1 MNKIFY
7 ILLFLLLLGSSE
19 IHAQEIQS
27 DSIVKELLKEWGVPI
42 TDHNQV
48 KLLKNGKAKFADMFD
63 AIAQAKHH
71 IHLEYFNFRNDS
83 IASVLFE
90 LLAQKAAEGVE
101 VRALFDAFGNMSNNQ
116 PLKNKHL
123 KEIRAR
129 GIEIYKFDPIRF
141 PYVNHVLKRD
151 HRKIVVIDGKV
162 AYTGG
167 MNVAD
172 YYLNGTPQV
181 GSWRDMH
188 MSIEGPAVNDLQRI
202 FLKTWNKVT
211 KQHLDGEA
219 YFFVEDKKV
228 SSAEESIQDTSNVE
242 ASNIRASNLGESN
255 VKDSSLEDS
264 NIKDSY
270 LGASS
275 LGESNSKESNI
286 GKSNSK
292 ESNLVESS
300 LKDSNLGKS
309 NVEEFNLVESIPK
322 EPNPKESLLEEFNLG
337 TSNSEESFLDVS
349 KNENL
354 PLLQAVLTELDTV
367 HAGIGPVHTDVELA
381 IVDREPG
388 VTPKWIRRAY
398 AASIDEA
405 DEKIQLINPY
415 FVPTHSI
422 KKALKKALKR
432 GIDVEIMISSK
443 SDIPFTPDASLYFAY
458 KLVKRGAKVYLYDKG
473 FHHSK
478 IMMVDDTFCTLGSAN
493 LNSRSLRYDYEVNA
507 FIFDK
512 GVTKEM
518 TNMFQADKQDSTE
531 LTKEIWKKRS
541 RWKRFVGW
549 FANIFAPFL

>member
-1 MNKIFY
+1 MYSNLFFDTALVKCSQVNKIFH
-7 ILLFLLLLGSSE
+7 ILFYLLLCGSVIE
-19 IHAQEIQS
+19 VRAQEIQS
-27 DSIVKELLKEWGVPI
+27 DSIVKELLKGWGAPV
-42 TDHNQV
+42 TEHNQV
-48 KLLKNGKAKFADMFD
+48 KLLKSGKAKFADMFE
-63 AIAQAKHH
+63 AIRQAKHH
-71 IHLEYFNFRNDS
+71 VHLEYFNFRNDS
-83 IASVLFE
+83 IAGALFE
-90 LLAQKAAEGVE
+90 LLAQKVAEGVE

-123 KEIRAR
+123 DKIRAK

-151 HRKIVVIDGKV
+151 HRKIVVIDGKK

-172 YYLNGTPQV
+172 YYLNGTPEV

-188 MSIEGPAVNDLQRI
+188 MRIEGPAVDDLQRI

-211 KQHLDGEA
+211 KQQIGGDA
-219 YFFVEDKKV
+219 YFSAAAGEEANKAASVIEYEGMATPIFESEQV
-228 SSAEESIQDTSNVE
+228 SDSIAGLEENLTDISDGAVIDSI
-242 ASNIRASNLGESN
+242 
-255 VKDSSLEDS
+255 
-264 NIKDSY
+264 
-270 LGASS
+270 
-275 LGESNSKESNI
+275 
-286 GKSNSK
+286 
-292 ESNLVESS
+292 
-300 LKDSNLGKS
+300 
-309 NVEEFNLVESIPK
+309 
-322 EPNPKESLLEEFNLG
+322 SLLQIMQSEFD
-337 TSNSEESFLDVS
+337 T
-349 KNENL
+349 
-354 PLLQAVLTELDTV
+354 LQ
-367 HAGIGPVHTDVELA
+367 AGIGPVHTDVELA

-388 VTPKWIRRAY
+388 VTPKLIRHAY
-398 AASIDEA
+398 AASINMA

-422 KKALKKALKR
+422 KKALKKAIKR
-432 GIDVEIMISSK
+432 GVEVEIMISSH

-518 TNMFQADKQDSTE
+518 TDMFEADKKDSTE

-541 RWKRFVGW
+541 PWKRFVGW

>member
-549 FANIFAPFL
+549 FANIFAPLL

>member
-228 SSAEESIQDTSNVE
+228 SSAEESIQHSSNVE
-242 ASNIRASNLGESN
+242 ASNIKASNLGESN
-255 VKDSSLEDS
+255 GKDFNLEDS
-264 NIKDSY
+264 NIKDSN
-270 LGASS
+270 LGTSS
-275 LGESNSKESNI
+275 FGESNPKEYNI
-286 GKSNSK
+286 GESNSK

-309 NVEEFNLVESIPK
+309 NVEDSNLGESSLK
-322 EPNPKESLLEEFNLG
+322 EPSPKESLLEEFNLG

-518 TNMFQADKQDSTE
+518 TDMFQADKQDSTE